1 MDDRRFIPA
10 EMGVVMVPVETVG
23 MAVVV
28 LAAVTMVVLVTM
40 TMVVPPGQS
49 AMAFD
54 EVSPEEGGRDNR
66 LFHGGTSDE
75 GCSL

>member
-1 MDDRRFIPA
+1 MDDRCFIPA

-23 MAVVV
+23 MAVV
-28 LAAVTMVVLVTM
+28 MLVTM